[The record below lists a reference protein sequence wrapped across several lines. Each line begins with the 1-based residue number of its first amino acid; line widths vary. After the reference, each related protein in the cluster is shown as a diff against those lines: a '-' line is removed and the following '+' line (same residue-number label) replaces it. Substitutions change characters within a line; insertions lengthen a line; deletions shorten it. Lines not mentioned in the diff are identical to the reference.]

1 MANVQEIKDVVNL
14 AIGVGELVDAVSDG
28 VSLGDVMQLV
38 GLLKKVK
45 PAVDAVKSG
54 KLIDQVKQLD
64 QASQDELKKWF
75 EAELDLK
82 DDAMEQ
88 VIEQAWVVVLG
99 LSELV
104 KLVKP

>member
-54 KLIDQVKQLD
+54 KLLDQVKQLD